1 MNKYIQLT
9 FPQGD
14 SKSYLFTVKSG
25 SDTPINLTGA
35 TVRSDMRLDYS
46 SEVVASF
53 TPTYT
58 DLPNGQFE
66 IALTA
71 EQSANLPVKGA
82 MTRFVFDVE
91 ITFQDGTVQKAVYG
105 HIVVTREVTR

>member
-14 SKSYLFTVKSG
+14 SKSYLFTVKSE
-25 SDTPINLTGA
+25 SETPINLVGSTI
-35 TVRSDMRLDYS
+35 RSDMRLDYS
-46 SEVVASF
+46 SSVVASF
-53 TPTYT
+53 TSNPT

-66 IALTA
+66 LTMDA
-71 EQSANLPVKGA
+71 ATSSNLPVKGA

-91 ITFQDGTVQKAVYG
+91 ITFPDGSVQKAVYG